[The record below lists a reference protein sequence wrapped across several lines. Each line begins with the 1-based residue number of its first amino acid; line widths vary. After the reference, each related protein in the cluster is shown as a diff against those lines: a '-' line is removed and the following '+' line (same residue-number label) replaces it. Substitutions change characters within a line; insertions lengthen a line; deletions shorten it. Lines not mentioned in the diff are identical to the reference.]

1 MPSLLIRPSKERT
14 VAQQPE
20 RTDQDVA
27 LRADIRRLGMLLGKT
42 LVRQEGQAL
51 LALVEE
57 VRAQVRTDPDAAAT
71 RLAEVDVVTGT
82 KLARAFSTY
91 FHLANVTEQVHR
103 ARELKRMRARKGGWL
118 DQAAQL
124 ISERG

>member
-20 RTDQDVA
+20 RTDQDA
-27 LRADIRRLGMLLGKT
+27 RLRADIRRLGTLLGGT

-57 VRAQVRTDPDAAAT
+57 VRAQVRTDPAAAAGRPARGDAGPATT
-71 RLAEVDVVTGT
+71 RGRGASPALALRHAPG
-82 KLARAFSTY
+82 
-91 FHLANVTEQVHR
+91 
-103 ARELKRMRARKGGWL
+103 
-118 DQAAQL
+118 
-124 ISERG
+124 

>member
-1 MPSLLIRPSKERT
+1 MPSRLIRPSKERT

-20 RTDQDVA
+20 RTDQDA
-27 LRADIRRLGMLLGKT
+27 RLRADLRRLGTLLGGT

-57 VRAQVRTDPDAAAT
+57 VRAQVRTDPAAAAV

-91 FHLANVTEQVHR
+91 FHLANITEQVHR
-103 ARELKRMRARKGGWL
+103 ARELRRQRADRGGWL
-118 DQAAQL
+118 DRAARR
-124 ISERG
+124 IS